1 LIKTPAAVGPWN
13 MAVDEVLL
21 ERVGRQASLP
31 VLRLYAWNPPCITL
45 GFAQKFTDVNLAAL
59 YQAKW
64 DVVRRVTGGRAILHT
79 DELTYSVIGPLREP
93 RLYGTILE
101 SYARLATALLTAL
114 QRLGLPAVSQSNY
127 TLHPGTD
134 LQGPV
139 CFEVPSNYE
148 ITVYGKK
155 LIGSAQARR
164 KEGVLQHG
172 SLPLSGDLTRITQ
185 VLVYPSPQA
194 RQESAQRL
202 LDRATTV
209 EAVLDRKL
217 TWDETAREMAAAF
230 QDCLNLEL
238 VEEGLSTEE
247 IARASQLVNE
257 KYAHPVWNE
266 RI

>member
-1 LIKTPAAVGPWN
+1 
-13 MAVDEVLL
+13 MAVDEALL
-21 ERVGRQASLP
+21 ESVGRQASLP
-31 VLRLYAWNPPCITL
+31 VVRLYAWDPPCISL
-45 GFAQKFTDVNLAAL
+45 GFAQKFADVDLPAL

-101 SYARLATALLTAL
+101 SYARLATALLAAL
-114 QRLGLPAVSQSNY
+114 QRLGLPAVSQSKY
-127 TLHPGTD
+127 APQPGTD
-134 LQGPV
+134 PQGPV

-148 ITVYGKK
+148 ITVHGKK

-172 SLPLSGDLTRITQ
+172 SLPLSGDLTRITR
-185 VLVYPSPQA
+185 VLVYPNPEA
-194 RQESAQRL
+194 REESAQRL
-202 LDRATTV
+202 LERATTV
-209 EAVLDRKL
+209 EAVLNSIIS
-217 TWDETAREMAAAF
+217 WEETAREIAAAF

-238 VEEGLSTEE
+238 VEDGLSSEE
-247 IARASQLVNE
+247 LERASQLVND

-266 RI
+266 RL